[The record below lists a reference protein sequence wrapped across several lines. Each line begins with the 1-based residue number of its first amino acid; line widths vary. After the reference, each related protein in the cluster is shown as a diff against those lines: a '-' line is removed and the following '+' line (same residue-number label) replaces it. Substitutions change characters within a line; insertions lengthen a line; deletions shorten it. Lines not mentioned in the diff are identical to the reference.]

1 MLEYLQNGWQGIV
14 FSILI
19 VGIIISIA
27 KNITSWIKYGIIGII
42 ILQALFILGQTSF
55 NNLIPIRDIFK
66 YDIFTSLGN
75 LMPGTFIQTAFTAV
89 GEFLSKII
97 LLIINLLER
106 LFGGEI
112 KTWNNLIS

>member
-1 MLEYLQNGWQGIV
+1 MLEYLQNGWQGII
-14 FSILI
+14 FAIII
-19 VGIIISIA
+19 VGIVISIA
-27 KNITSWIKYGIIGII
+27 KNMTAWIKYGIIGII
-42 ILQALFILGQTSF
+42 ILQVLFILGQTSF

-75 LMPGTFIQTAFTAV
+75 LMPGTFIQDIFTAV

-97 LLIINLLER
+97 LLLINLIER

-112 KTWNNLIS
+112 KSWDNLIQ